1 MSLGSGFQRRRVC
14 ASSIVAAFVLRPVGF
29 QRLREGC
36 GPFSLPGEVVLGSF
50 MAPRVLWR
58 RWLLSAGPG
67 PSHEPCAPVSAFPAT
82 PSHSGCISQ
91 ALAYALA
98 QCLACRLAGLAG
110 HPSDLGKSVQR
121 SGQKHN
127 YAFKRTA
134 GRGFGVF

>member
-1 MSLGSGFQRRRVC
+1 MSLGLGFQRRRVC
-14 ASSIVAAFVLRPVGF
+14 AFSVFAARLVRPVGF
-29 QRLREGC
+29 QRLPEGC
-36 GPFSLPGEVVLGSF
+36 GPFSLPGEVVFGNF

-58 RWLLSAGPG
+58 RWLLSAGSG
-67 PSHEPCAPVSAFPAT
+67 LSHERCASFSAFSAT

-110 HPSDLGKSVQR
+110 HRGDLGKRVQR

-134 GRGFGVF
+134 GRGFDVF